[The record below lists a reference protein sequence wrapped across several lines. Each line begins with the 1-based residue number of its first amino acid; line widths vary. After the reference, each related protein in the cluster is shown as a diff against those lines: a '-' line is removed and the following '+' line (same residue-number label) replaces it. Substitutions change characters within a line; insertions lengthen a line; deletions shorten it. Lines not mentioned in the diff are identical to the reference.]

1 MILVGRYRSPF
12 TRRVAVTLKHYG
24 MTYEHRP
31 ITAWAELA
39 AVQALNPVGRVPA
52 LILDDGE
59 ILFES
64 SSIIDY
70 LDEVVGPSRALT
82 PASGPRR
89 RQVLRLVGL
98 SVATTEKAVAVV
110 YERSWRPA
118 EKQHAPW
125 IERCQ
130 GQAAAGLAALEAIA
144 PEAWL
149 MGDEMTAADVAAGV
163 MYDFVRLAVPELLPE
178 GRYPNLDKF
187 AKRCA
192 ALPAFAETQP
202 EPG

>member
-24 MTYEHRP
+24 MNYEHRP
-31 ITAWAELA
+31 ITAWAELE

-64 SSIIDY
+64 ALILDH
-70 LDEVVGPSRALT
+70 LDEVAGPARALT
-82 PASGPRR
+82 PTSGPRR
-89 RQVLRLVGL
+89 RQVLRLAGL
-98 SVATTEKAVAVV
+98 SVAITEKAVAVV

-125 IERCQ
+125 IERCH
-130 GQAAAGLAALEAIA
+130 GQAAAGLAALEAIVRD
-144 PEAWL
+144 AWL
-149 MGDEMTAADVAAGV
+149 MGEEMAAADVAAGV
-163 MYDFVRLAVPELLPE
+163 MYDFIRLAVPELLPQ
-178 GRYPNLDKF
+178 GRYPNLDGF

-192 ALPAFAETQP
+192 EVKAFAETQP

>member
-12 TRRVAVTLKHYG
+12 ARRVAVTLKHYG
-24 MTYEHRP
+24 MNYEHRP
-31 ITAWAELA
+31 TTAWAELE

-70 LDEVVGPSRALT
+70 LDELVGPARSLT
-82 PASGPRR
+82 PAGGPRR
-89 RQVLRLVGL
+89 RQALRLIGL
-98 SVATTEKAVAVV
+98 SVAITEKAVAVV

-130 GQAAAGLAALEAIA
+130 GQAAAGLAALEAVVSD
-144 PEAWL
+144 AWL

-163 MYDFVRLAVPELLPE
+163 MYDFIRLAVPELLPQ
-178 GRYPNLDKF
+178 GRYPNLDSF
-187 AKRCA
+187 AMRCA
-192 ALPAFAETQP
+192 EVPAFAETQP